1 MILAAVRQ
9 SLGLPLNEIRSS
21 LILGRLST
29 AGIVPGLS
37 GASFDAQDSVLRT
50 VEDPGKGIFLLFVLT
65 TSI

>member
-9 SLGLPLNEIRSS
+9 SLKLPLNEIRSS

-29 AGIVPGLS
+29 TGIVPGLS